1 MNIASLVD
9 VETIPQDDP
18 QLEGR
23 SEAILK
29 EMEFHVVEELRLM
42 GHQVVVVPFVPDL
55 LKTIESLK
63 AAAPDLVFNMT
74 ERVQDDRRKDV
85 HVTALL
91 ELLFLPYT
99 GAGPTGLTICR
110 DKAVCKRIL
119 SHHRIRF
126 PRFVSLPP
134 GRTRVRLKNFYPAIV
149 KPLYADGSDGIS
161 LSSLVS
167 NEPELTDRVRRIHEQ
182 MKQPVICEE
191 FVDGR
196 EVYVGILGNER
207 LTALP
212 PREIRFGRLE
222 EGGPAIATARVKW
235 DDAYRE
241 KWKIEYVHADL
252 PSDMEKRVMDISK
265 KIYRLLHLRDYGR
278 IDLRLTPEG
287 GVVFLEANPN
297 PNLSYGDDI
306 AEAAQKAGISYRQ
319 LIERILRMAVR
330 RGTG

>member
-1 MNIASLVD
+1 MNIVALVD
-9 VETIPQDDP
+9 VEAVPEGDP
-18 QLEGR
+18 QLEGHAPNVL
-23 SEAILK
+23 E

-42 GHQVVVVPFVPDL
+42 GHKVIVVPFVPDL
-55 LKTIESLK
+55 MKTIEALK
-63 AAAPDLVFNMT
+63 SAEPDLVFNMT

-91 ELLFLPYT
+91 ELLYLPYT

-126 PRFVSLPP
+126 PRFVTLPP
-134 GRTRVRLKNFYPAIV
+134 GRTRVRLKSFYPAIV

-167 NEPELTDRVRRIHEQ
+167 SEQELTDRVRKIHEQ

-235 DDAYRE
+235 DNAYRE

-252 PSDMEKRVMDISK
+252 PSDVEKRIIRVSK

-278 IDLRLTPEG
+278 IDLRLTPDGE
-287 GVVFLEANPN
+287 VVFLEANPN
-297 PNLSYGDDI
+297 PNLAYGEDI
-306 AEAAQKAGISYRQ
+306 AEAA
-319 LIERILRMAVR
+319 
-330 RGTG
+330 